1 MSPVLINGRLL
12 GVQTNGLFT
21 RDNTQ
26 PIPGGRLWTEAA
38 RSWTDM
44 RAAAIEDGVPPGAFV
59 PNGPASSA
67 RSVDQ
72 QRFFWAHRP
81 PAAAVPGT
89 SNHGWE
95 LAVDVNTRIA
105 AAWIL
110 SHGHKFGWSWD
121 EGARVHEWWHYR
133 YIGGY
138 RPRPLR
144 FPHLTREERRWVLEY
159 DRLRAH
165 GLDLQRR
172 RVLRRV
178 MRERRKA
185 IWAEARR
192 TGWDPNHRRERYRTL
207 LARTK

>member
-1 MSPVLINGRLL
+1 MSPVLINGRML

-21 RDNTQ
+21 DDNTLA
-26 PIPGGRLWTEAA
+26 IPGGRLWSEAA
-38 RSWTDM
+38 RSWRDM
-44 RAAAIEDGVPPGAFV
+44 RTAAIEAGIPPAAFV

-67 RSVDQ
+67 RSVAQ
-72 QRFFWAHRP
+72 QRYFYAHRP

-89 SNHGWE
+89 SNHGWG
-95 LAVDVNTRIA
+95 LAVDVKTRVA

-121 EGARVHEWWHYR
+121 EGSRVGEWWHFR
-133 YIGGY
+133 YVGGY

-144 FPHLTREERRWVLEY
+144 FAHLTREERRWVLEY

-165 GLDLQRR
+165 ARDLQRR
-172 RVLRRV
+172 RVLRGV
-178 MRERRKA
+178 MRRRRKA

-192 TGWDPNHRRERYRTL
+192 TGWDANRRRERYLTL